1 VESLAAEGGA
11 FRFYMTK
18 IKSPSSAELKAV
30 LGSADLVWSGIVRVV
45 KDLVGPLNTEWRP
58 AKTEFGRMCLLQHKK
73 RTLLYLTP
81 EKDKVRVAIIL
92 GERAYGLAMASS
104 LPAAIKKMFS
114 EARPYAEGRGI
125 RFSASSPSDMSTIK
139 TLVELKTT
147 LK

>member
-1 VESLAAEGGA
+1 
-11 FRFYMTK
+11 
-18 IKSPSSAELKAV
+18 
-30 LGSADLVWSGIVRVV
+30 
-45 KDLVGPLNTEWRP
+45 
-58 AKTEFGRMCLLQHKK
+58 MCLLQHMK

-81 EKDKVRVAIIL
+81 EKDTVRVAIIL

-125 RFSASSPSDMSTIK
+125 RFSVSSPSDMSTIK